1 MMRIVAPVLVL
12 CFFLFASCAKEE
24 VDGFDSQITIASDF
38 KIDPAT
44 GDTFYRFYMPNGFTP
59 NSDGLNDTYFVIGTG
74 FDYPNFS
81 LRITSRENNLVFSS
95 TSPNQAWSGAVQGH
109 GDLSAN
115 GVYSVEVNVDDT
127 SHEHHHYVYDIIM
140 FR

>member
-1 MMRIVAPVLVL
+1 MRFIVALT
-12 CFFLFASCAKEE
+12 FASIFLLTSCAKEE
-24 VDGFDSQITIASDF
+24 VDGFDSQITVASDF

-59 NSDGLNDTYFVIGTG
+59 NGDGLNDQYFVIGTG
-74 FDYPNFS
+74 FDYTHFS
-81 LRITSRENNLVFSS
+81 MRIISRENNLVFSS
-95 TSPNQAWSGAVQGH
+95 TNPNQAWSGAIQGY
-109 GDLSAN
+109 GDLCAG

-127 SHEHHHYVYDIIM
+127 SHEHHHYVYDAVM